1 MSYLVLVRHA
11 EPGLKP
17 AERLSGWIDI
27 PLSRKG
33 IEEALECAEELRNFK
48 FDLAFASN
56 LVRTQ
61 ETLFIIFST
70 QEKTGV
76 LVHERE
82 QKKAGKETDN
92 ETDNEKSSNEND
104 RDIERNIEDRIE
116 WYSYPE
122 NLEKE
127 LIPIYCTPAL
137 NERYY
142 GKLQGKKKEKMEE
155 KYGIEEISAWRW
167 NFEPGPPEGES
178 LKAVYER
185 AVPYFEQ
192 NILPAVKGG
201 KNVLICAHQS
211 SLRALV
217 KYIERISNENIR
229 EIRFSTGELVIYSME
244 KGKLVRKNSQLS
256 PEKRRNI

>member
-1 MSYLVLVRHA
+1 MSYLILVRHT

-33 IEEALECAEELRNFK
+33 IEEALECADELKNIK
-48 FDLAFASN
+48 FDIAFASN
-56 LVRTQ
+56 LIRTQ
-61 ETLFIIFST
+61 ETLFIILST

-76 LVHERE
+76 LVHEKVC
-82 QKKAGKETDN
+82 KKADKETK
-92 ETDNEKSSNEND
+92 NEKSLNG
-104 RDIERNIEDRIE
+104 IEEKME

-122 NLEKE
+122 KLGKE
-127 LIPIYCTPAL
+127 LISIYCTAAL

-142 GKLQGKKKEKMEE
+142 GKLQGKKKQRIEE
-155 KYGIEEISAWRW
+155 KYGVEKVSAWRW
-167 NFEPGPPEGES
+167 NFDPGPPEGES

-192 NILPAVKGG
+192 NILPAVKEG
-201 KNVLICAHQS
+201 KNVLVCAHQS

-217 KYIERISNENIR
+217 KYIEGISDEDIR
-229 EIRFSTGELVIYSME
+229 EIRFSTGELAIYNLSE
-244 KGKLVRKNSQLS
+244 DKLIRKNSQLS

>member
-1 MSYLVLVRHA
+1 M
-11 EPGLKP
+11 
-17 AERLSGWIDI
+17 
-27 PLSRKG
+27 
-33 IEEALECAEELRNFK
+33 
-48 FDLAFASN
+48 AFASN

-61 ETLFIIFST
+61 ETLFIILSL
-70 QEKTGV
+70 QEKTSV
-76 LVHERE
+76 IIHEE
-82 QKKAGKETDN
+82 KKNGKEN
-92 ETDNEKSSNEND
+92 REKSGKNEEGNL
-104 RDIERNIEDRIE
+104 EGKEKAE

-122 NLEKE
+122 KLGKE
-127 LIPIYCTPAL
+127 LIPICCTPAL

-155 KYGIEEISAWRW
+155 KYGEEKISAWRW

-192 NILPAVKGG
+192 RILPAVKEG
-201 KNVLICAHQS
+201 KNVLVCAHQS

-217 KYIERISNENIR
+217 KYIEGISDEEIR
-229 EIRFSTGELVIYSME
+229 EIRFSTGELAIYELS
-244 KGKLVRKNSQLS
+244 GNKLVRKNSQLS